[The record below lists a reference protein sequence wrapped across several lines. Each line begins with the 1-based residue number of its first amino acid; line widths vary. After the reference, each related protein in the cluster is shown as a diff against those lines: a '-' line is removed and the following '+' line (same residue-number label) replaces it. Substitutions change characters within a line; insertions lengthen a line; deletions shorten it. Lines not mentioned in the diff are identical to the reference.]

1 MRERL
6 VTQRP
11 TVWRYQA
18 DARAALA
25 SYQQVARSR
34 KGQVVLWACPSDS
47 GAGGVLQGL
56 AGLLGQATP
65 RPMVVGGSFAGGQ
78 YVPWPAPRPSK
89 VPLEELAGV
98 VSKVVELAAPAVTA
112 AVGAPWLASAGKLLG
127 QLAEVSGAVRELL
140 ETHAGQGRPVPL
152 DPDGLKALLRRAAL
166 ERPVMCLLEDLDQ
179 VESRQAWWSAFLR
192 PLAAEAVRDLPLLL
206 VVSLTGPHELGGHER
221 EEPQPLFVARRLV
234 EAGLASW
241 RWLQPLTVADV
252 AAWLRPCAPSLAAGL
267 HTATSGDPRWLAAL
281 WEDWQ
286 ARRVVRQAP
295 EGTWEFAGP
304 DAARLGRV
312 NDLLDARL
320 ARLLGTGEPGPL
332 ETARELLATA
342 ALEGRR
348 FTAPALAGAL
358 GRDPDELI
366 DFLDEH
372 LTVGDDHPDGLVVDV
387 GFLKLHDPE
396 GEPRFVSRYEF
407 VSALHWQTLRR
418 YGLGP
423 SEEAERS
430 ERYGWALAEVYA
442 PEPARVVPLIAPLLR
457 AAGKR
462 RAAADFDRRA
472 DFDTTLAAQR
482 RHALAV
488 LNMPTDAW
496 DQWDYVQATA
506 LLLRAAE
513 AMVYACPPRETLAVY
528 EGAAALAQRAD
539 LRPERVTALLGRG
552 YLHLLL
558 GEYVQ
563 AGQILGVTHKLA
575 RELGE
580 RSSTVTAAHHLGH
593 LKLDLDELP
602 AARRLFEEALDG
614 ARHLGERDSAA
625 LYLQD
630 LARVDREEGDLAS
643 ARQKANE
650 ALNVLRHL
658 RGHEHQAA
666 YVWSELAQVD
676 HDEGDLSAAQE
687 KAREA
692 LRRWQETGDR
702 VAESRQWRFL
712 GMLARKRGEL
722 EAAGD
727 HLGRALTMQQQLGD
741 LGRQAETFKELAIL
755 AMLHGELAEAR
766 GRLVCALRL
775 AQRFDGREC
784 EASIWKTLA
793 DLAVELGRPSA
804 SATLRATSVL
814 LYRPLQTAEAARFVE
829 DGYQQLQALARQ
841 DPAAGDADALL
852 AVAEHAYGQDRG
864 WGSVEAAF
872 GPLDDLEPELEPA
885 ADQPPSGPPHAG
897 RDGGPADT
905 QAPRTW

>member
-563 AGQILGVTHKLA
+563 AGQILGVTISLHGSLASVAQPSPRPTTWATLSWTWTNSQRPGGFLKKL
-575 RELGE
+575 
-580 RSSTVTAAHHLGH
+580 STALVT
-593 LKLDLDELP
+593 
-602 AARRLFEEALDG
+602 
-614 ARHLGERDSAA
+614 
-625 LYLQD
+625 
-630 LARVDREEGDLAS
+630 LAS
-643 ARQKANE
+643 AI
-650 ALNVLRHL
+650 
-658 RGHEHQAA
+658 
-666 YVWSELAQVD
+666 
-676 HDEGDLSAAQE
+676 
-687 KAREA
+687 ARRCTCKTLLGSTA
-692 LRRWQETGDR
+692 RRATWPAPD
-702 VAESRQWRFL
+702 
-712 GMLARKRGEL
+712 RKRTKRSTSFATYAVTNIRQPMCGPSW
-722 EAAGD
+722 
-727 HLGRALTMQQQLGD
+727 RKLT
-741 LGRQAETFKELAIL
+741 T
-755 AMLHGELAEAR
+755 
-766 GRLVCALRL
+766 
-775 AQRFDGREC
+775 
-784 EASIWKTLA
+784 T
-793 DLAVELGRPSA
+793 
-804 SATLRATSVL
+804 RATS
-814 LYRPLQTAEAARFVE
+814 RPPRKRPARH
-829 DGYQQLQALARQ
+829 Y
-841 DPAAGDADALL
+841 
-852 AVAEHAYGQDRG
+852 
-864 WGSVEAAF
+864 
-872 GPLDDLEPELEPA
+872 
-885 ADQPPSGPPHAG
+885 
-897 RDGGPADT
+897 DGGKRPVIESLNPGSGGSWGCSPGSAASWKLPAITLDE
-905 QAPRTW
+905 R